1 MSIIIELIR
10 IVEHN
15 NGFKK
20 GRCGGGGNLLVIP
33 NISQVKWDK
42 E

>member
-1 MSIIIELIR
+1 MSIIMSIIIELIR

-20 GRCGGGGNLLVIP
+20 GRCGGGGGG
-33 NISQVKWDK
+33 
-42 E
+42 

>member
-1 MSIIIELIR
+1 MQQKKKIVISIIIELIR

-20 GRCGGGGNLLVIP
+20 GNLLSLSNP
-33 NISQVKWDK
+33 
-42 E
+42 